1 MTQAQWTA
9 VDDCFADLLLPAD
22 DALNAALA
30 ASDAA
35 GLPQIAVSPLQGRLL
50 NLLARFGRAQRIL
63 EVGTL
68 GGYSAIWLA
77 CALPPEGRLVTL
89 ELEPKHAAVA
99 RANLARAGL
108 AAVAQVRVGPAL
120 DSLAALEREGAAP
133 FDLIFID
140 ADKTGYPNYWSWALK
155 LARVGTLIVADNVVR
170 KGAVAD
176 AASTDANVQGVQRY
190 LELVAAEPRVQATG
204 LQTVGVKGYDGFCVA
219 LVVA

>member
-22 DALNAALA
+22 DALDAALA

-50 NLLARFGRAQRIL
+50 NLLARFGQARRIL

-77 CALPPEGRLVTL
+77 RALPPDGRLVTL
-89 ELEPKHAAVA
+89 ELEPKHALVA

-140 ADKTGYPNYWSWALK
+140 ADKTGYPDYWHAALK

-176 AASTDANVQGVQRY
+176 AASADANVRGVRRY

-204 LQTVGVKGYDGFCVA
+204 LQTVGLKGYDGFCIA